1 MKWRRIIGV
10 LAISLGVAQRRGYP
24 SPRHPTPT
32 GGQSGFA
39 LAAMDRATI
48 IHRANDL
55 EERVWLEEYHI
66 ATQKRIIDQLERDG
80 NDAQIAKGRLVRF
93 EALLAVLVAERER
106 LKMELAGL
114 GPDDAE

>member
-24 SPRHPTPT
+24 SSNANR
-32 GGQSGFA
+32 GQSGFA